1 MNHPKI
7 IPADQPDEPPIAAAA
22 RLTIDLDTAADDHP
36 ALSAEDLRVI
46 TGRILQVPNDLP
58 EISADMHRL
67 IDYIRYLERLRCDG
81 CGSPLGYHNYAGH
94 TLCGPC
100 ANGAVPEP
108 ERVTGRGIAFMA
120 KVPTLNRG
128 TVRVSDSSD
137 AENDA
142 LWLVIGRALIEE
154 TTVNGNELQNTGSP
168 AASTTLDI
176 RDAMELARQILALA
190 ERRGYTYSD
199 DSEENQPEDAAPDP
213 TAPEPVIVPV
223 PVPGPYPADVID
235 ALTETAGWASRW
247 AFEHRRAE
255 DLNEQLGWVES
266 VHYPYETPGDPHV
279 KRRCRGCIAG
289 YDPRTGQLLNAAWP
303 CATERAKNG
312 ER

>member
-1 MNHPKI
+1 MNHPKA
-7 IPADQPDEPPIAAAA
+7 IPADQPDEPPIAVAA
-22 RLTIDLDTAADDHP
+22 RLTIDLDAAADDHP
-36 ALSAEDLRVI
+36 ALSAEQLGI
-46 TGRILQVPNDLP
+46 IGGRILHVPVDRP
-58 EISADMHRL
+58 ELRDDVARL
-67 IDYIRYLERLRCDG
+67 MTYIRYLEKLRCDG
-81 CGSPLGYHNYAGH
+81 CGDPLGYHNHTGR

-100 ANGAVPEP
+100 ANGSVPEP
-108 ERVTGRGIAFMA
+108 EKVSVRGLAFMPKVRTLNGGGIA
-120 KVPTLNRG
+120 VHE
-128 TVRVSDSSD
+128 SSD
-137 AENDA
+137 AEHDA
-142 LWLVIGRALIEE
+142 LWLVIGGATIEE
-154 TTVNGNELQNTGSP
+154 ATLNGNELKGTAAP

-199 DSEENQPEDAAPDP
+199 DTEEHQPEPPAAAAPDP
-213 TAPEPVIVPV
+213 VIV

-247 AFEHRRAE
+247 AFEHRRAD

-312 ER
+312 ELHP